1 MKLKDLKE
9 KWQGKYFKTI
19 AFFVFYFFF
28 FTFVLIFYPNRS
40 DTVKTEVKQ
49 VNILD
54 SISNNYEYS
63 YSVSKEENIIAN
75 LSGKKYN
82 NKSLFTINKP
92 GEKVVEI
99 YQFYNQKSIKIDN
112 IWNNVSS
119 YVLVDD
125 SFNENLLDINRLKIM
140 ISDAELISTVNNFD
154 GTKSEN
160 YTYDNLNIE
169 VISENNILKKIIIKN
184 NIYNIVL
191 QYKNINKVKDFVVE
205 K

>member
-63 YSVSKEENIIAN
+63 YSVSKEENIIVN

-112 IWNNVSS
+112 IWNKVSS
-119 YVLVDD
+119 YVLVDN

-140 ISDAELISTVNNFD
+140 ISDAEFISTVNNFD

>member
-28 FTFVLIFYPNRS
+28 FAFVILLFSNES
-40 DTVKTEVKQ
+40 DTDKTAVKEV
-49 VNILD
+49 NMFD

-63 YSVSKEENIIAN
+63 YSISKTDGSFVN

-82 NKSLFTINKP
+82 NKSLFTIFKTN
-92 GEKVVEI
+92 EKSVDI
-99 YQFYNQKSIKIDN
+99 YKFYDQMSIKTDNEWID
-112 IWNNVSS
+112 VSS
-119 YVLVDD
+119 YILVDEN
-125 SFNENLLDINRLKIM
+125 FNENLLDINRLKII

-160 YTYDNLNIE
+160 YTFDNLNIE
-169 VISENNILKKIIIKN
+169 VISENNVLKKILIKTD
-184 NIYNIVL
+184 IYNINL
-191 QYKNINKVKDFVVE
+191 QYKNINEVKDFVVE

>member
-49 VNILD
+49 VNILA
-54 SISNNYEYS
+54 SIYNNYEYS
-63 YSVSKEENIIAN
+63 YSVSKEENIIVN

-112 IWNNVSS
+112 IWNKVSS
-119 YVLVDD
+119 YVLVDN